1 MIHLKKAEIRKDPY
15 AGVKWKLNYESDCFS
30 SCKGGACPSYCGSNG
45 FCCSGDE
52 EGFLIEVEYNQIA
65 NQMATSKH
73 QFENLF

>member
-1 MIHLKKAEIRKDPY
+1 MIIHLKKAAIRKDPY

-52 EGFLIEVEYNQIA
+52 MGFIIDARLNIVVR
-65 NQMATSKH
+65 
-73 QFENLF
+73 